1 MIIHF
6 HMKTAFGWQHVLE
19 REHDSNKWT
28 DWELEWIDELL
39 KRGAMCLTIGDSM
52 FSIKKGD

>member
-6 HMKTAFGWQHVLE
+6 HIKRHDGWTFQYAH
-19 REHDSNKWT
+19 EHDSNKWT